1 MLAHVQ
7 SFAPTTRIRSSC
19 FCSHLTTAAART
31 QNKPWQ
37 TATSF
42 RSTNGN
48 DGSEEAQR
56 LKEKAKKYR
65 VEVKRLRLTLGLQKV
80 HELEKDISDFMKGGD
95 EDQALE
101 SSKLNEFKSRIEELT
116 KESLGKE
123 EALSMLAELSLF
135 SSKLSPANAHDDK
148 SDGSKAS
155 RLTETEMK
163 RAVSYLKTLPTPV
176 KDALAKLVEY
186 PDYDSVVNLEEFV
199 LKLYLIDDV
208 SIENLRRLY
217 YQSFSKHL
225 PSVNVDE
232 APTKDS
238 KDEDIFDFSKIF
250 ASQIEGIED
259 RIENNTRAMDLFPRY
274 VQDSDEDFLPSEAD
288 AQVIFEL
295 LDRSFMATERPLK
308 VAGGYII
315 RGTATPASRHVS
327 QHCLLSCVLCLN
339 LCCIV
344 ISLSGA
350 NKLKSASELL
360 DFIDGRI
367 AQTSPEWTERYQVNF
382 VEVYSDASNELFED
396 ALLLTPNQFN
406 PLAPQL
412 LVVATTAVALFSSF
426 VFCIDTFAENPN
438 AMAGLRGAVEMGQ
451 NGGVYDIS
459 WFNALL
465 LPLVATLGTAQ
476 GFHEVAHLLVAS
488 WKKVKLT
495 PPTVLPA
502 QALPYLSFQNRIKT
516 SPKRWSDLFDIAFV
530 GPLSGLFISFLA
542 LIVGLQLTSQVD
554 PDTAK
559 LLPSLSV
566 GYLAQ
571 SALAGT
577 IVDLVLGGGDGI
589 LLNQDVTTQVPLH
602 PVAIGGFIGL
612 IIHALDL
619 VPLGSTDGGRMSQAV
634 LGRIWHL
641 TFSSLVFLS
650 LFIASFTSASDSGIL
665 LGFLLIYS
673 FTQRDSEIPCRNEID
688 KVELP
693 RAVAALVAW
702 LLAALILVPLR

>member
-19 FCSHLTTAAART
+19 FGSHLTTAATRKKS
-31 QNKPWQ
+31 KPWQ
-37 TATSF
+37 TSSSF

-48 DGSEEAQR
+48 DDSEEAQR

-80 HELEKDISDFMKGGD
+80 HELEKDISDFMKRD
-95 EDQALE
+95 DDDQALE
-101 SSKLNEFKSRIEELT
+101 SSKLNDFKNRIEELT

-135 SSKLSPANAHDDK
+135 SSQFSPANALGDTT
-148 SDGSKAS
+148 DGSKAS
-155 RLTETEMK
+155 RLTETEIE
-163 RAVSYLKTLPTPV
+163 RAVSYLRTLPTPV
-176 KDALAKLVEY
+176 KDTLAKLVEY

-208 SIENLRRLY
+208 PIKNLRRIY
-217 YQSFSKHL
+217 YQSFFKHL

-238 KDEDIFDFSKIF
+238 KDEDIFDLSKIF

-274 VQDSDEDFLPSEAD
+274 VQDADEDLLPSEAD
-288 AQVIFEL
+288 AQVVFGL

-315 RGTATPASRHVS
+315 R
-327 QHCLLSCVLCLN
+327 
-339 LCCIV
+339 
-344 ISLSGA
+344 GA

-367 AQTSPEWTERYQVNF
+367 AQTSPEWTEHYQVNF

-438 AMAGLRGAVEMGQ
+438 AMAGLRGAVEMAQ

-465 LPLVATLGTAQ
+465 LPLLATLGTAQ

-530 GPLSGLFISFLA
+530 GPISGLFISFLA
-542 LIVGLQLTSQVD
+542 LIVGLQLTSQVE

-571 SALAGT
+571 STLAGT

-589 LLNQDVTTQVPLH
+589 LLNQDVATQVPLH